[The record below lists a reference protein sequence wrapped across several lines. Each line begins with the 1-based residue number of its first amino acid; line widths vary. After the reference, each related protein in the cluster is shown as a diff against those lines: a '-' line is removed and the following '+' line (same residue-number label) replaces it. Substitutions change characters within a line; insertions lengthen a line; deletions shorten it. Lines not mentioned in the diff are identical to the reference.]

1 MNYFAHAHVA
11 ASLGNPDAA
20 LLGAMLPDFAQMI
33 GVRIAGLRHPALAA
47 GAALHHR
54 TDAAFHAS
62 PSFRGLVREGVQAL
76 VQARVARG
84 PARGAAHVGVELLLD
99 AALAGSEVADARY
112 LGALRLAPA
121 LEGEIRWREECGH
134 PRWKTLQTRLLGA
147 GPPAPCPAPAQ
158 LAERIGRVLES
169 RPRLRLDPGERAAL
183 ADWVAWAAPV
193 VARQA
198 APMLEETL
206 AGVERAAPTPGCG

>member
-1 MNYFAHAHVA
+1 
-11 ASLGNPDAA
+11 
-20 LLGAMLPDFAQMI
+20 
-33 GVRIAGLRHPALAA
+33 
-47 GAALHHR
+47 
-54 TDAAFHAS
+54 
-62 PSFRGLVREGVQAL
+62 
-76 VQARVARG
+76 
-84 PARGAAHVGVELLLD
+84 VGVELLLD

-121 LEGEIRWREECGH
+121 LEGEIRWREECGY
-134 PRWKTLQTRLLGA
+134 PRWKTLQGRLLGA
-147 GPPAPCPAPAQ
+147 GPPASCPVPAQ